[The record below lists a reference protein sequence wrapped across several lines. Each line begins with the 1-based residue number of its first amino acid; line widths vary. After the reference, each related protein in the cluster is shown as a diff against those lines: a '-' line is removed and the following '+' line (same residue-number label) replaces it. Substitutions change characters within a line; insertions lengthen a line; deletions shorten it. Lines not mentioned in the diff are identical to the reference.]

1 MTGIGFLVWGRRSP
15 APARGGG
22 PRVCRHSLE
31 GQGGA
36 GERDDSAEARISLI
50 VAGSDAAE
58 FFEALEEVLD
68 QVPPFIHLTVVEDR
82 RLSICLGGDDGD
94 GAPVAQD
101 GPQGVAV
108 EGLV

>member
-1 MTGIGFLVWGRRSP
+1 M
-15 APARGGG
+15 
-22 PRVCRHSLE
+22 
-31 GQGGA
+31 
-36 GERDDSAEARISLI
+36 DDSAEARVGLI

-68 QVPPFIHLTVVEDR
+68 QVPPFVHLTVVEDR

-108 EGLV
+108 GGLEASPPRWAVGDKGLEIDARDQRLDTSAVVTLAGE

>member
-1 MTGIGFLVWGRRSP
+1 M
-15 APARGGG
+15 
-22 PRVCRHSLE
+22 
-31 GQGGA
+31 
-36 GERDDSAEARISLI
+36 DDSAEARVSLI

-68 QVPPFIHLTVVEDR
+68 RVPPFVHLMVVEDR

-108 EGLV
+108 EGLVGDKGLEIDARDQRLDADAVVPLAGEQDKACQIA